1 MKRLALLS
9 LILGV
14 LSMSALVLSGCT
26 SPPAMNE
33 TLHVA
38 LGEEFTLHENQSAI
52 IEPDGLEVRITDF
65 IYSPCPQGAVCVW
78 SGLGVGMEY
87 ELGTQVKTG
96 MNLAQAFGYRTEII
110 ETDYKTYAKLKV
122 VKE

>member
-1 MKRLALLS
+1 MKKLALLS
-9 LILGV
+9 LILG
-14 LSMSALVLSGCT
+14 ALFLYGCA
-26 SPPAMNE
+26 SPPVANG
-33 TLHVA
+33 TLHVG

-52 IEPDGLEVRITDF
+52 VEPDGLEIRITEF

-87 ELGTQVKTG
+87 KLGGKTETG
-96 MNLAQAFGYRTEII
+96 MNLVRAFGYKTEIV

>member
-9 LILGV
+9 LILG
-14 LSMSALVLSGCT
+14 ALVMSGCA
-26 SPPAMNE
+26 SPPAMNG
-33 TLHVA
+33 TLHVG

-65 IYSPCPQGAVCVW
+65 IYSPCRQGAVCVW

-87 ELGTQVKTG
+87 RLGTQVKTG
-96 MNLAQAFGYRTEII
+96 MNLVQAFGYRTEII